1 MRHDE
6 ALLRTAIEKL
16 RQTEPEAAQVNAA
29 SQRVADRLE
38 IDAASYPAIE
48 AIGSCGDVRQLLT
61 AYRGGNL
68 SDARRLVIQAH
79 LRDCGAC
86 QRYYRGGS
94 ESAVLDWS
102 SPKAAR
108 GFAWRPR
115 VLGWALAPACAL
127 LVIGLFFYRA
137 FWQVPPGVRADV
149 QSIDGAAYRISD
161 LGDRQLSVGDRLQ
174 EGERFRTG
182 GGARAVLR
190 LADGSSVEVNERSV
204 LGVGERGRDTTISLD
219 NGAVIVQAVKRTSGH
234 LYVKTADCRVAVTG
248 TVFSVDSGIKGSRV
262 AVVQGAVHVTHAGV
276 DKLIRAGD
284 QLSTNE
290 NLGPEPVDQQIA
302 WSQNREQYLVLLGQF
317 DVLRHR
323 IEQIPMPQLRYTSD
337 LLPRIPADTLLY
349 ISIPNLGD
357 FLSEAEGILH
367 DQLKQSAVLEQW
379 WNAGHHVNTADLD
392 TLVEKIH
399 QMSQYL
405 GDEVVIVGLKQTNGP
420 GFAVVAD
427 VQKNGLADFLNAQFA
442 SSSSTPGFVVL
453 DETSLAAAPVS
464 AKPQYGEYALV
475 RPHEAVFS
483 NNIATLKQVDAQLN
497 AGASGFATGALGEQ
511 ISSAYGRGAGV
522 ILAADLHQMLLNN
535 PNPHLAAASGKG
547 VLEDSGVDGV
557 RYLIAEHRETNG
569 VPENHLNLQ
578 FAGTRQGIASWLA
591 APAPIGALDFVT
603 PNAAMAV
610 ALLSKDPTAI
620 ADDMMAMAADNG
632 SQNNDWDEVQAKLQI
647 DIRNDLAANLGGEF
661 LVSLDGPVLPT
672 PSWKAIIEVR
682 NADQLEQTLE
692 RMTTNLRNQAQ
703 QKQSHVMA
711 ITSSEVNGQLV
722 YSLRDT
728 TAGTTVAQYTFA
740 DGYMIVASGQALL
753 LEAIQAH
760 DTGNSLA
767 RSTAFKALL
776 PVDAN
781 ANYSAVV
788 YQNVS
793 PVLTPL
799 LSQVS
804 GEAAQA
810 VRQMAAD
817 ARPTA
822 ICAWGKDNRI
832 EAASNSHL
840 FGFDFLA
847 LPALIHSGNQAA
859 HASVR
864 E

>member
-6 ALLRTAIEKL
+6 ALLRTAIEQL
-16 RQTEPEAAQVNAA
+16 RETEPDSAQMNAA
-29 SQRVADRLE
+29 SRRVADRLG
-38 IDAASYPAIE
+38 IDVVHYTDIE
-48 AIGSCGDVRQLLT
+48 AIESCGDVRRLLT
-61 AYRGGNL
+61 AYRGGIL
-68 SDARRLVIQAH
+68 SDGRRLVIQAH
-79 LRDCGAC
+79 LRECGAC
-86 QRYYRGGS
+86 QRYYRGGR

-115 VLGWALAPACAL
+115 VLGWALAPTFAL
-127 LVIGLFFYRA
+127 LVIGFFFYRA
-137 FWQVPPGVRADV
+137 FWQVPPGVRAEV

-161 LGDRQLSVGDRLQ
+161 AGDRQLSVGDKLQ

-182 GGARAVLR
+182 GGAHAVLR
-190 LADGSSVEVNERSV
+190 LVDGSSVEVNERSV

-234 LYVKTADCRVAVTG
+234 LFVRTADCRVAATE
-248 TVFSVDSGIKGSRV
+248 TVFSVNSGIKGSRV
-262 AVVQGAVHVTHAGV
+262 AVVQGAVHVTHGGI

-290 NLGPEPVDQQIA
+290 NLSSEPVDQQIA
-302 WSQNREQYLVLLGQF
+302 WSQNREEYLVLLGQF
-317 DVLRHR
+317 DVLQHR
-323 IEQIPMPQLRYTSD
+323 IEQIPIPQLRYTSD
-337 LLPRIPADTLLY
+337 LLPRVPADTLLY

-357 FLSEAEGILH
+357 FLSEAEGIFH
-367 DQLKQSAVLEQW
+367 DQLKQSAVLQQW
-379 WNAGHHVNTADLD
+379 WNAVHHLNTADLD

-405 GDEVVIVGLKQTNGP
+405 GDEVVIVGLKQTDNP
-420 GFAVVAD
+420 GFAVVTD
-427 VQKNGLADFLNAQFA
+427 VQKSGLADFLNAQFA
-442 SSSSTPGFVVL
+442 SSSSTPSFVVL
-453 DETSLAAAPVS
+453 DEASLAAAPIS
-464 AKPQYGEYALV
+464 TKPQYGEYALI
-475 RPHEAVFS
+475 RQHEAVFS

-497 AGASGFATGALGEQ
+497 AGVSGFATGAFGQQ

-535 PNPHLAAASGKG
+535 PNPHHAAGNGMSAFENGG
-547 VLEDSGVDGV
+547 IDGV

-569 VPENHLNLQ
+569 VPDNHLNLQ

-591 APAPIGALDFVT
+591 TPAPIGSLDFVT
-603 PNAAMAV
+603 ANASMAA

-620 ADDMMAMAADNG
+620 ADDLMAMAGDNG
-632 SQNNDWDEVQAKLQI
+632 SQNNGWDEVQAKLQI

-661 LVSLDGPVLPT
+661 LMSLDGPVLPT
-672 PSWKAIIEVR
+672 LPWKAIIEVR
-682 NADQLEQTLE
+682 NAGQLEQTLE
-692 RMTTNLRNQAQ
+692 RMTNSLSSQAQ
-703 QKQSHVMA
+703 GKQSHVMA
-711 ITSSEVNGQLV
+711 ITSSEVRSQLV
-722 YSLRDT
+722 YSVRDT

-740 DGYMIVASGQALL
+740 DGYMIVASNQALL
-753 LEAIQAH
+753 LEAIQTH
-760 DTGNSLA
+760 DSGNSLA

-788 YQNVS
+788 YQNVG
-793 PVLTPL
+793 PALTPL
-799 LSQVS
+799 LSQFS
-804 GEAAQA
+804 GGAAQTI
-810 VRQMAAD
+810 RQMAVD

-847 LPALIHSGNQAA
+847 LPALIHSGNHAA
-859 HASVR
+859 SASVR

>member
-16 RQTEPEAAQVNAA
+16 RETEPDAAQVSAA
-29 SQRVADRLE
+29 SRRVADRLS
-38 IDAASYPAIE
+38 IDLAHYPDIE
-48 AIGSCGDVRQLLT
+48 SIEGCGDVRQLLT

-79 LRDCGAC
+79 LRDCGTC
-86 QRYYRGGS
+86 QHYYRGGS

-115 VLGWALAPACAL
+115 VLGWALAPAFAL
-127 LVIGLFFYRA
+127 VVIGFFFYRA
-137 FWQVPPGVRADV
+137 FWQVPPGVRAEV

-161 LGDRQLSVGDRLQ
+161 AGDHQLSVGDKLQ

-182 GGARAVLR
+182 GGAHAVLR
-190 LADGSSVEVNERSV
+190 LVDGSSVEVNERSV

-248 TVFSVDSGIKGSRV
+248 TVFSVNSGIKGSRV
-262 AVVQGAVHVTHAGV
+262 AVVQGAVHVTHAGM

-290 NLGPEPVDQQIA
+290 NLSPEPVDEQIA
-302 WSQNREQYLVLLGQF
+302 WSQNREKYMVLMGQF
-317 DVLRHR
+317 DVLQHG

-337 LLPRIPADTLLY
+337 LLPRVPADTLLY

-357 FLSEAEGILH
+357 FLSQAEGIFH
-367 DQLKQSAVLEQW
+367 DQLKQSAVLQQW

-399 QMSQYL
+399 QMSGYL
-405 GDEVVIVGLKQTNGP
+405 GDEVVIVGLKQADNP

-427 VQKNGLADFLNAQFA
+427 VQKSGLANFLNAQFA
-442 SSSSTPGFVVL
+442 SSSATPGFVVL
-453 DETSLAAAPVS
+453 DQASLAAAPLS
-464 AKPQYGEYALV
+464 AKPKYGEYALI
-475 RPHEAVFS
+475 RQHEAVFS

-497 AGASGFATGALGEQ
+497 AGASGFASGAFGEQ

-535 PNPHLAAASGKG
+535 PNPHLAAGSGQTAF
-547 VLEDSGVDGV
+547 ETSGIDGV

-578 FAGTRQGIASWLA
+578 FAGTRQGVASWLA

-603 PNAAMAV
+603 PNASMAV

-620 ADDMMAMAADNG
+620 ADDVMAMAVDNG
-632 SQNNDWDEVQAKLQI
+632 SQNNGWDEVQAKLQI

-661 LVSLDGPVLPT
+661 LMSLDGPVLPT
-672 PSWKAIIEVR
+672 PSWKAIIEVG
-682 NADQLEQTLE
+682 NAGQLEQTLE
-692 RMTTNLRNQAQ
+692 RMTISLRSQAQ
-703 QKQSHVMA
+703 GKQSHVMA
-711 ITSSEVNGQLV
+711 ITSSEVGGQLV
-722 YSLRDT
+722 YSVRDT

-740 DGYMIVASGQALL
+740 DGYMIVASDQALL
-753 LEAIQAH
+753 LEAIQTH
-760 DTGNSLA
+760 DSGNSLA
-767 RSTAFKALL
+767 RSAAFKALL

-781 ANYSAVV
+781 ANYSAIV

-799 LSQVS
+799 LSQFS

-810 VRQMAAD
+810 IRQMAAD

-832 EAASNSHL
+832 EAVSNSHL

-847 LPALIHSGNQAA
+847 LPALIHSGNQTAN
-859 HASVR
+859 ASVK